1 MKQLWLFSMLCILIL
16 LQADLAEAMPA
27 DSSLLRSL
35 QQGGYIL
42 YVRHGD
48 ATVGTDSPSL
58 NFNDCSTQRNLSEAG
73 RSQAVSYGNAL
84 RQLHIP
90 VQMPVVASPFCRTK
104 ESAELAFG
112 AGNVRTDPFWVR
124 IYQLGGSVPTAQ
136 QEAVLKALSAQLEI
150 PPSPGTNKVII
161 AHSFPPGVGLGE
173 IQSLGTVVIKPK
185 GQGNGY
191 DIAGR
196 FDLDELNSP

>member
-1 MKQLWLFSMLCILIL
+1 MKKAWVFSILFIFSL
-16 LQADLAEAMPA
+16 LQVTPAEAMPA
-27 DSSLLRSL
+27 DPSLLKSL

-48 ATVGTDSPSL
+48 ATVGADSPRI
-58 NFNDCSTQRNLSEAG
+58 NFNDCSTQRNLSETG
-73 RSQAVSYGNAL
+73 RSQAISYGNAL

-104 ESAELAFG
+104 ETAELAFG
-112 AGNVRTDPFWVR
+112 AGNVRTDPFWVQ
-124 IYQLGGSVPTAQ
+124 IYQLGGSVPPAQ
-136 QEAVLKALSAQLEI
+136 QEAALKALSSQLEI

-161 AHSFPPGVGLGE
+161 AHSFPPGIGLGE
-173 IQSLGTVVIKPK
+173 IKSLGTVVIKPK

-196 FDLDELNSP
+196 FDLNELNSP

>member
-1 MKQLWLFSMLCILIL
+1 MKKVWIVSILFILIL
-16 LQADLAEAMPA
+16 LQAKPAEAMPA
-27 DSSLLRSL
+27 DPSLLRSL

-48 ATVGTDSPSL
+48 ATVGADSPRI
-58 NFNDCSTQRNLSEAG
+58 NFNDCATQRNLSEAG
-73 RSQAVSYGNAL
+73 RNQAVSYGNAL

-104 ESAELAFG
+104 ETAELAFG
-112 AGNVRTDPFWVR
+112 AGNVRTDPFWVQ
-124 IYQLGGSVPTAQ
+124 IYQLGGSVPPAQ
-136 QEAVLKALSAQLEI
+136 QEAALKALSSQLEI

-161 AHSFPPGVGLGE
+161 AHSFPSGVGLGE
-173 IQSLGTVVIKPK
+173 INSLGTVVIKPK

-196 FDLDELNSP
+196 FDLNELTSP

>member
-1 MKQLWLFSMLCILIL
+1 MKKVWIVGILFILIL
-16 LQADLAEAMPA
+16 LQANPAEAMPA
-27 DSSLLRSL
+27 DPSLLRSL

-48 ATVGTDSPSL
+48 ATVGADSPRI
-58 NFNDCSTQRNLSEAG
+58 NFNDCATQRNLSEAG
-73 RSQAVSYGNAL
+73 RNQAVSYGNAL

-104 ESAELAFG
+104 ETAELAFG
-112 AGNVRTDPFWVR
+112 AGNVRTDPFWVQ
-124 IYQLGGSVPTAQ
+124 IYQLGGSVPPAQ
-136 QEAVLKALSAQLEI
+136 QEAALKALSSQLEI

-161 AHSFPPGVGLGE
+161 AHSFPSGVGLGE
-173 IQSLGTVVIKPK
+173 INSLGTVVIKPK

-196 FDLDELNSP
+196 FDLNELNSP

>member
-1 MKQLWLFSMLCILIL
+1 MKKLWRFSILCILIL
-16 LQADLAEAMPA
+16 LQANPAEAMPA
-27 DSSLLRSL
+27 DPSLLKSL

-48 ATVGTDSPSL
+48 ATVGTDSPSI

-73 RSQAVSYGNAL
+73 RNQAVSYGNAL

-90 VQMPVVASPFCRTK
+90 VQVPVVASPFCRTK
-104 ESAELAFG
+104 ETAELAFG
-112 AGNVRTDPFWVR
+112 AGNVRTDPFWVQ
-124 IYQLGGSVPTAQ
+124 IYQLSGSVPPAQ

-150 PPSPGTNKVII
+150 PPSPGTNKVIV

-173 IQSLGTVVIKPK
+173 IKSLGTVVIKPN

-191 DIAGR
+191 GIEGR
-196 FDLDELNSP
+196 FDLNELSSP